1 MDKRVIAKQKKYIMV
16 VDDSEDMRYLIG
28 RLLEKAGYGVIFAEN
43 GETSLIQAKLYHPV
57 LILMDLSLPD
67 LSGWEAVASLR
78 KMSEFRS
85 TPIIAVTG
93 HISSIEVEHAKA
105 VGCSAH
111 IGKPFDPAVLLRS
124 IARLL
129 NSH

>member
-1 MDKRVIAKQKKYIMV
+1 MNKHVIAKQKKYIMV

-28 RLLEKAGYGVIFAEN
+28 QLLEKAGYGVIFAEN
-43 GETSLIQAKLYHPV
+43 GQTSLIQAKLYHPV

-85 TPIIAVTG
+85 TPIIAVTA

-105 VGCSAH
+105 AGCSAH
-111 IGKPFDPAVLLRS
+111 IGKPFDPGVLLRS